1 MDEPVPEDALSFGL
15 AFVRDAARMQ
25 LDAFGSAER
34 SVKGPLDVVT
44 EADHAIEEAFKER
57 LQVAFPDHG
66 FVGEET
72 TAAEADD
79 DPQPHDARP
88 ETSSQR
94 TPTASGRGYRWI
106 LDPVDG
112 TVNYAYGL
120 GGFCVSLGLLH
131 DGRPVAGWVL
141 DPMRNDLFA
150 AVLGRG
156 ATLNGDRLGPLPAT
170 TPDADEAM
178 PVGGSSGLVHR
189 IAGDRDALAALGKLR
204 IMGSQALQLCHVA
217 AGRMRAALNPE
228 AKLWDDAAGA
238 LIVTEAGGRY
248 GGLDGREVFP
258 LGSNDPAW
266 RGGAIGSLAAR
277 TGEFEGLQSTF
288 RLPGNA

>member
-1 MDEPVPEDALSFGL
+1 MDVPVPEEALSFGL

-44 EADHAIEEAFKER
+44 EADHAIEESFKER
-57 LQVAFPDHG
+57 LRNAFPDHG

-72 TAAEADD
+72 TAAEVDDAGADD
-79 DPQPHDARP
+79 AGASSSLGDAR
-88 ETSSQR
+88 
-94 TPTASGRGYRWI
+94 GHRWI

-131 DGRPVAGWVL
+131 EGRPVAGWVL
-141 DPMRNDLFA
+141 DPLRGDLFS

-156 ATLNGDRLGPLPAT
+156 ATLNGERIGPLPDT

-189 IAGDRDALAALGKLR
+189 VAGDPDALAALGKLR

-248 GGLDGREVFP
+248 GALDGRVVFP
-258 LGSNDPAW
+258 LEPDDPAW

-277 TGEFEGLQSTF
+277 TGEFEGLQATF
-288 RLPGNA
+288 RTDG